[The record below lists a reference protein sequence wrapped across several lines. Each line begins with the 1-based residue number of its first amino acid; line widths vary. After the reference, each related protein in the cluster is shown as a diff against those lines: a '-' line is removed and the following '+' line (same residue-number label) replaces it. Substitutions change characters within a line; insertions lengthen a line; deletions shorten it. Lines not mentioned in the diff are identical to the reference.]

1 MPNER
6 TYSFLEAKQKIEA
19 YCAYQER
26 CSFEIENKLK
36 LWGVDHEDRG
46 RLLAFLIEHNFLN
59 EERFAESFV
68 SGKVNIK
75 RWGRIKIKQQ
85 LKAKFISEY
94 STRKALESIDP
105 ELYYNNLVHLAEFK
119 SNQLKGEKNSFKKRV
134 KLLMFLA
141 GKGYEMDLIN
151 DVVNELLND

>member
-1 MPNER
+1 MPHER

-26 CSFEIENKLK
+26 CSFEVENKLK
-36 LWGVDHEDRG
+36 MWGVDHEDRG
-46 RLLAFLIEHNFLN
+46 RLLAFLIEHNYLN

-94 STRKALESIDP
+94 STRKALESIDQ
-105 ELYYNNLVHLAEFK
+105 ELYYKNLVHLAEFK
-119 SNQLKGEKNSFKKRV
+119 LNQLKGEKDGFKKRV
-134 KLLMFLA
+134 KLLRFLA

-151 DVVNELLND
+151 DAVNDLLND

>member
-1 MPNER
+1 MPNEG

-26 CSFEIENKLK
+26 CSFEVENKLK
-36 LWGVDHEDRG
+36 MWGVDHEDRG

-75 RWGRIKIKQQ
+75 RWGRIKIKQH
-85 LKAKFISEY
+85 LKSKFISEY
-94 STRKALESIDP
+94 SIKKAIGSIDQDQ
-105 ELYYNNLVHLAEFK
+105 YYRNLEHLAEFK
-119 SNQLKGEKNSFKKRV
+119 FNQLKGEKDMFKKRV
-134 KLLMFLA
+134 KLLRFLA
-141 GKGYEMDLIN
+141 SKGYEMDLIN
-151 DVVNELLND
+151 DAVNDLLNN